1 MFDYIYEWIQNI
13 AFYLVLV
20 TAVLH
25 AVPNKD
31 YKKYIR
37 FFTGLVLI
45 LMILTPVLKIFGTEI
60 RITDFIKEVEEYTE
74 GESIQ
79 SLENAMAKE
88 AQRFWN
94 NEAEESSEGREMT
107 ENNSGIAGESSEG
120 SERGA
125 DGIEVEEIQIDWQE
139 GF

>member
-79 SLENAMAKE
+79 SLENAMAEE
-88 AQRFWN
+88 AQRPASRDFHHFHFRH
-94 NEAEESSEGREMT
+94 SSAGKKPIGMNMT
-107 ENNSGIAGESSEG
+107 TLPSSMNSS
-120 SERGA
+120 
-125 DGIEVEEIQIDWQE
+125 Q
-139 GF
+139 

>member
-60 RITDFIKEVEEYTE
+60 RITDFMKEVEEYTG
-74 GESIQ
+74 GESVQ
-79 SLENAMAKE
+79 NLENAMAEK
-88 AQRFWN
+88 AQRFWD
-94 NEAEESSEGREMT
+94 NEAEEKTGE
-107 ENNSGIAGESSEG
+107 ESSEG

-125 DGIEVEEIQIDWQE
+125 DEIEVEEIQIDWQE

>member
-60 RITDFIKEVEEYTE
+60 RITDFMKEVEEYTG
-74 GESIQ
+74 GESVQ
-79 SLENAMAKE
+79 NLENAMAEE
-88 AQRFWN
+88 AQRFWD
-94 NEAEESSEGREMT
+94 NEAEEKTGE
-107 ENNSGIAGESSEG
+107 ESSEG

-125 DGIEVEEIQIDWQE
+125 DEIEVEEIQIDWQE

>member
-25 AVPNKD
+25 AVPGKD

-45 LMILTPVLKIFGTEI
+45 LMILTPLLQVFGTEVKI
-60 RITDFIKEVEEYTE
+60 RDFMEKTMSQKAFAEDDGWYEDAEDVKAPGDTGILEGITEDRDGGQEQHT
-74 GESIQ
+74 
-79 SLENAMAKE
+79 
-88 AQRFWN
+88 
-94 NEAEESSEGREMT
+94 
-107 ENNSGIAGESSEG
+107 
-120 SERGA
+120 
-125 DGIEVEEIQIDWQE
+125 GIEVEDIRID
-139 GF
+139 

>member
-37 FFTGLVLI
+37 FFTGRVFEDGTRLAMPKTRLRGGLI
-45 LMILTPVLKIFGTEI
+45 VTEAW
-60 RITDFIKEVEEYTE
+60 F
-74 GESIQ
+74 
-79 SLENAMAKE
+79 
-88 AQRFWN
+88 
-94 NEAEESSEGREMT
+94 
-107 ENNSGIAGESSEG
+107 
-120 SERGA
+120 RGY
-125 DGIEVEEIQIDWQE
+125 
-139 GF
+139 